1 MKLNMDS
8 LLKEEQENKLKQ
20 ERRANGGRKKFNSD
34 ENIWYNLTEG
44 SHQLRILPPG
54 YGDEMYIPNGGFG
67 MVVYDHWNPPG
78 FKGEARDGKFR
89 CPSRSFPES
98 GIDCP
103 VCKAMSK
110 LYDHCD
116 SNDIGDADKKRMIGK
131 HGLRGRAYVN
141 AIVRDSTEESTVD
154 FKGESVTIP
163 KIWSVGLPMSV
174 YGFIRESAVR
184 KNAKGN
190 FLIGDFTDVSKGYDV
205 IVTRTGE
212 GLDTKYDVMFD
223 PEGKSPLLDSEDVA
237 EATQSAG
244 HNFGKMFK
252 HPTEE
257 DLQRGKTLADGVISL
272 LARSGDF
279 FDERGSEVASAQP
292 KATFTGSRPECFGFH
307 VALLTKCMI
316 CPVEVNCQHDES
328 TMSRS
333 LEERQQRH
341 EAAVPF

>member
-8 LLKEEQENKLKQ
+8 LLQEEQENKLKQ
-20 ERRANGGRKKFNSD
+20 ERRANGGRKKFNRD

-54 YGDEMYIPNGGFG
+54 YGDELFVPNGGFG

-89 CPSRSFPES
+89 CPARSFPES
-98 GIDCP
+98 GIECP
-103 VCKAMSK
+103 ICIAMSK

-116 SNDIGDADKKRMIGK
+116 DNNIGDAEKKRLIGR

-141 AIVRDSTEESTVD
+141 AIVRDSNEQMNVD
-154 FKGESVTIP
+154 FKGETVSVP

-190 FLIGDFTDVSKGYDV
+190 FLIGDFTDIEKGYDV
-205 IVTRTGE
+205 IVSRTGE

-223 PEGKSPLLDSEDVA
+223 PEGKSPLLDDENLSEAV
-237 EATQSAG
+237 QSSG

-252 HPTEE
+252 RPTDE
-257 DLQRGKTLADGVISL
+257 DLQRGKTLADGIIGL
-272 LARSGDF
+272 LARNGDF
-279 FDERGSEVASAQP
+279 FEDRGSEVASAQP

-307 VALLTKCMI
+307 VAALKKCMI

-328 TMSRS
+328 TTGRTI
-333 LEERQQRH
+333 EERQQKH
-341 EAAVPF
+341 EDAVPF